1 MKFTLLLA
9 MLSTTVMGLI
19 FTSLVQ
25 VYWWFKGYKSRAGTL
40 CVKMACAWLD
50 IIKYWLYCLS
60 RQRKCLMLLQD
71 IYYFPLSVQ
80 LLMYCCHNWK
90 WSHQQNCAIGWYCQT
105 CKMHVYWPSYFL
117 KFNWFPGLNVFG
129 MGLKFNLFRCWEG
142 VYICVVSI
150 MCQGVLSWD
159 TLKTGL
165 GI

>member
-1 MKFTLLLA
+1 
-9 MLSTTVMGLI
+9 
-19 FTSLVQ
+19 
-25 VYWWFKGYKSRAGTL
+25 
-40 CVKMACAWLD
+40 
-50 IIKYWLYCLS
+50 
-60 RQRKCLMLLQD
+60 
-71 IYYFPLSVQ
+71 VQ